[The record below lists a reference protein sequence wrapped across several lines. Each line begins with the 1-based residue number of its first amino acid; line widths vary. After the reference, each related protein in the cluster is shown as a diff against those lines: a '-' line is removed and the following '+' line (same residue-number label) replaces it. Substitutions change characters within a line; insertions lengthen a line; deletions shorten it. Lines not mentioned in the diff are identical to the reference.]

1 MENEPILLL
10 RTVQSTCFRTLWET
24 LKEILV
30 DVTLNFNE
38 DGVKLNAIDG
48 SRVSLVHLKL
58 DACNFE
64 EYRCPQPL
72 SVGVNTMAVYKLLK
86 SLNNS
91 DCISWQIDAE
101 EPNTLKLMVDNAEKN
116 YKTCYSLKLL
126 DLDEQILRIPDLT
139 QKVNIVNM
147 PSTEFQKFVRD
158 MNGFADNVTIRMT
171 RSRQLIMECDGY
183 LASQKT
189 VLSESRDGL
198 QISTNETVGG
208 PDDDIFSGH
217 FSLKYLT
224 LFVKATNLS
233 NSCELLLRHTYP
245 LILRYSVA
253 SLGTIIFCLAGRCA
267 ETGAE

>member
-1 MENEPILLL
+1 MEPLLLL

-48 SRVSLVHLKL
+48 SRVSLIHLKL

-64 EYRCPQPL
+64 EYHCPRPL

-86 SLNNS
+86 SLTNS
-91 DCISWQIDAE
+91 DCISWQVDADQ
-101 EPNTLKLMVDNAEKN
+101 PNSLKLMVDNSEKN

-147 PSTEFQKFVRD
+147 PSVEFQKFVRD

-171 RSRQLIMECDGY
+171 PNRQLIMQCDGY
-183 LASQKT
+183 LASQVT
-189 VLSESRDGL
+189 VLGESQDGL
-198 QISTNETVGG
+198 QISTENDIVTTE
-208 PDDDIFSGH
+208 DIFSGH

-233 NSCELLLRHTYP
+233 NSCELLLRDTYP

-253 SLGTIIFCLAGRCA
+253 SLGTIIFCLAGRCND
-267 ETGAE
+267 

>member
-1 MENEPILLL
+1 MPLLLL

-30 DVTLNFNE
+30 DVTLNFTE
-38 DGVKLNAIDG
+38 EGVKLNAIDG
-48 SRVSLVHLKL
+48 SRVSLIHLKL

-64 EYRCPQPL
+64 EFHCPQPM

-86 SLNNS
+86 SLTNS
-91 DCISWQIDAE
+91 DCISWQIDE
-101 EPNTLKLMVDNAEKN
+101 DEPNTLKLLVDNAEKN

-147 PSTEFQKFVRD
+147 PSAEFQKFVRD

-171 RSRQLIMECDGY
+171 PNRQLVMQCDGY
-183 LASQKT
+183 LASQTT
-189 VLSESRDGL
+189 VLGESREL
-198 QISTNETVGG
+198 QISANDAEEAGSE
-208 PDDDIFSGH
+208 DIFVGH
-217 FSLKYLT
+217 FSLKYLS

-253 SLGTIIFCLAGRCA
+253 SLGTIIFCLAGRC
-267 ETGAE
+267 ED